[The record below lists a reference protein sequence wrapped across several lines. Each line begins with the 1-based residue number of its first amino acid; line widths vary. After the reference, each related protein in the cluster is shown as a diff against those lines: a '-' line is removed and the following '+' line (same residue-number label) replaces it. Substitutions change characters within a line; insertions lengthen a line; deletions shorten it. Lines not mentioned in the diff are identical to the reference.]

1 MNITENL
8 LLMIIALIHKQWKFN
23 HGFFLRYGQK
33 TTYLSQKFSHGI
45 GLKPTTIVP
54 VKTINFL

>member
-8 LLMIIALIHKQWKFN
+8 LLMIIALTTSSGN
-23 HGFFLRYGQK
+23 LNMVFLRYGQK